1 MMHKLA
7 LAAALSQ
14 SFAGLGAAQ
23 TTLEPEAA
31 RLTAAQLLARGHAQA
46 AADITDVLVLRDP
59 KDSTS
64 LILNAHARRTL
75 GDNTRA
81 RQAARQGWQTAER
94 PVERYGA
101 AMAMAQ
107 ALSSDGAK
115 TRAQFWLRR
124 AAHVAPDAPKR
135 ARAIRDYRYVSTT
148 NPWSVN
154 LSFSIN
160 PSDNVNEAPSD
171 NTFVLGGLIFTNPAA
186 IPISGVVLR
195 QNTALRYN
203 FGTTQT
209 ERNFV
214 SLNWTES
221 HTVFTDDDVPAG
233 LNASDFAFRRVQAQI
248 GRDFTTGPEAPRQ
261 TLSLSFGRLWSANDP
276 LADEVKVDWRQTY
289 VRPEQRLFS
298 WNAELGY
305 SHRKDSNLRSG
316 VTASLGSY
324 WARPIASGGRLSWN
338 ATLGRTDT
346 DSRALTHTALTL
358 GMQYTFA
365 KPVLGATAQVALSAQ
380 AKQYDDPLYGPDPR
394 ADLGAVVSTSL
405 VFTDFDTYGFA
416 PKLTLEAR
424 KTNSNVTRF
433 ETENFGLNMGFQSLF

>member
-1 MMHKLA
+1 MMQKLA
-7 LAAALSQ
+7 LAAAMSLTV
-14 SFAGLGAAQ
+14 GGHGAAQ
-23 TTLEPEAA
+23 STLEPEAA
-31 RLTAAQLLARGHAQA
+31 RLTAAQLLSRGHAQA
-46 AADITDVLVLRDP
+46 AAQITDVLVLRDP

-64 LILNAHARRTL
+64 LILNAHARRTM

-81 RQAARQGWQTAER
+81 RQAARQGWQTADR

-124 AAHVAPDAPKR
+124 AAHVAPDARTR

-154 LSFSIN
+154 LSFSFD
-160 PSDNVNEAPSD
+160 PSDNVNGAPSD
-171 NTFVLGGLIFTNPAA
+171 NTFVLGGLIFTNPTAV
-186 IPISGVVLR
+186 PISGVVLR

-203 FGTTQT
+203 FGISST

-214 SLNWTES
+214 ALNWTES
-221 HTVFTDDDVPAG
+221 HTVFTDNDVPLG
-233 LNASDFAFRRVQAQI
+233 VSASDFAFRRVQAQF

-261 TLSLSFGRLWSANDP
+261 TLSLSIGRLWSANDP

-289 VRPEQRLFS
+289 ARPEQRLFS
-298 WNAELGY
+298 WNAGFGY
-305 SHRKDSNLRSG
+305 SHRKDSDLRSG
-316 VTASLGSY
+316 VTATLGSY
-324 WARPIASGGRLSWN
+324 WARPTASGGRLSWN
-338 ATLGRTDT
+338 AEVGRTDT
-346 DSRALTHTALTL
+346 DSRALTHTTL
-358 GMQYTFA
+358 SAGVQYTFA
-365 KPVLGATAQVALSAQ
+365 EQVLGATAQIALNAQ

-416 PKLTLEAR
+416 PKLTFEAR
-424 KTNSNVTRF
+424 KTNSNITRF